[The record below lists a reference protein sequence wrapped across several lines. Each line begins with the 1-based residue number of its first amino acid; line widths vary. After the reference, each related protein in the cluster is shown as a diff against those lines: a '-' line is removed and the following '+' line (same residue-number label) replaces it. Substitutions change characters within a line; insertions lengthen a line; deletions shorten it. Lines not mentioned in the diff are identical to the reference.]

1 MYKCKTE
8 FIVGEYAENGEMI
21 EEPFTVK
28 QNSFW
33 NEGKRVGN
41 MVYLNNRTQT
51 ILINQDE
58 LVNFT
63 NETRAK
69 GGYRKNRNKKSR
81 SVVRNERSRSK
92 STRKRC

>member
-1 MYKCKTE
+1 MYKCINE
-8 FIVGEYAENGEMI
+8 FVVDEMI
-21 EEPFTVK
+21 EDGDIKENFTVK
-28 QNSFW
+28 LGSFW
-33 NEGKRVGN
+33 NEGKHVGN

-51 ILINQDE
+51 ILVNMQE
-58 LVNFT
+58 LANFT
-63 NETRAK
+63 NAK